1 MASTKANYKWS
12 RLGHMITSM
21 VKIWDCLSKD
31 DNKDTGGNSHYKQKP
46 IIFILLTFYAS
57 FCNIIEII
65 EKRWFILGVK
75 YW

>member
-1 MASTKANYKWS
+1 
-12 RLGHMITSM
+12 MITSM

-65 EKRWFILGVK
+65 EKR
-75 YW
+75 